1 MIKLIDIGIIV
12 LSSGFFLLCYMLF
25 LRKERYHQLNR
36 AYLLFSLLFASLLPV
51 LRFRMPVPPLI
62 TDFPLELP
70 IAAETSAPR
79 IGTIIYVVGV
89 TIFFILFLFK
99 LGKVLKRILG
109 KPYTEINGLKVINQ
123 PERKSPFSFF
133 HFVVVDCAAFEHDE
147 LDMVLRHEAAHAKQW
162 HTLDLLL
169 VELVG
174 VVCWFNPFVWAYR
187 GALKSQ
193 HEYAAD
199 AAVIRSN
206 APQDAYLDLILKQ
219 VRHQNR
225 LAPVH
230 SFSATAI
237 KSRIRMMVATVHGR
251 RRWLRYF
258 SVIPLV
264 ALLVVGNSSL
274 ASDVNVPSIMEI
286 PVIKETI
293 TSQPSE
299 PSANEAAI
307 VSHSDVKRATRKAKT
322 HSQPTEDVA
331 QPNVLES
338 QSWLSTQYGESVEI
352 YDEAPAPKQEKQH
365 YTILTVGD
373 VPKIYQVST
382 VDNP

>member
-1 MIKLIDIGIIV
+1 MFKLIDIGTIM
-12 LSSGFFLLCYMLF
+12 LSSGLFLLCYMLF

-36 AYLLFSLLFASLLPV
+36 AYLLLSLIFASLLPF
-51 LRFRMPVPPLI
+51 LRFRLPVQPLI
-62 TDFPLELP
+62 SASPIGLP
-70 IAAETSAPR
+70 IVAEASGLR
-79 IGTIIYVVGV
+79 IGTIIYVAGA

-99 LGKVLKRILG
+99 LGKVLRQIIG
-109 KPYTEINGLKVINQ
+109 KPYSEINGLRVINQ
-123 PERKSPFSFF
+123 PEQKVPFSFF
-133 HFVVVDCAAFEHDE
+133 HYVVVDYAAFEPDE
-147 LDMVLRHEAAHAKQW
+147 FDLVLRHEAAHAKQW

-174 VVCWFNPFVWAYR
+174 VACWFNPFVWAYR
-187 GALKSQ
+187 GALKSL

-206 APQDAYLDLILKQ
+206 TPQDAYLDLILKQ
-219 VRHQNR
+219 IRHQNR

-230 SFSATAI
+230 SFSATAV

-251 RRWLRYF
+251 RRWMRYL

-264 ALLVVGNSSL
+264 ALLVVGNSLL

-286 PVIKETI
+286 PVIKRAANNH
-293 TSQPSE
+293 
-299 PSANEAAI
+299 PSAPTVDEVANDN
-307 VSHSDVKRATRKAKT
+307 HNDVKKVTRKAKT
-322 HSQPTEDVA
+322 HSQKAEDVS

-352 YDEAPAPKQEKQH
+352 YDGAPATKQEEQH
-365 YTILTVGD
+365 YTVVTMDD
-373 VPKIYQVST
+373 VPQIYQVST